1 MAIALTVQIPDDIY
15 EPLRQRAAQAGRMPE
30 QMVSEWIEDLVKRL
44 AKDDRLLQ
52 LAGAFES
59 EVADVSSRHDDYIGQ
74 SLRNA
79 DERSV
84 R

>member
-1 MAIALTVQIPDDIY
+1 MATALTVQIPDHIY
-15 EPLRQRAAQAGRMPE
+15 EPLRQRAKQAGRLPE
-30 QMVSEWIEDLVKRL
+30 QIVSEWIEDIVKRL
-44 AKDDRLLQ
+44 TKDDRLLQ

-59 EVADVSSRHDDYIGQ
+59 DVTDVSSRHDDYIGQ

-79 DERSV
+79 SERSV